1 MADKNIV
8 NDAVNQQTVIQPN
21 EQPDVQN
28 QQTFTTKKKDNK
40 DKGYPPD
47 YRRRRINKMK
57 QIEKFLIEEE
67 IYQHVDTSFQ
77 ADVKYLD
84 ELDYHL
90 GDFVFKL
97 RNPDHPNFEYNK
109 ESQLQI
115 QKLIDNSLQ
124 KKKPSQM
131 KFSQLSKMAD
141 LILHADTPFETVRS
155 ENHLINLAL
164 FRVFKRIYDYVKLR
178 DDPNQEEYN
187 LLKEK
192 YQEQNEKQFMIKYT
206 LDNLGVFETIPKP
219 PKDRKKNRQ
228 YKKANMIVDDEGYA
242 NTLKNDIKIPIAN
255 MAGEGK
261 VDQRVP
267 YLRKDQ
273 SGKWVRTDNPVSDF
287 TTLFRNYLIYKLA
300 VQGGFKLRQFI
311 SQSGEFFYIVLYT
324 SFENL
329 KAQASIMSLNK
340 TFSLTQTDIFSLEP
354 VDSRMRPLRLNHQ
367 LRLLTPQV
375 KDGDPAKLQ
384 LVREEREQREKLKDD
399 LVKGRYK
406 KELEKQMLKYK
417 GHRFISDEDYSKLI
431 DISVKTIVLS
441 EIQIDKYIDIKME
454 KNKLNVF
461 YEDDR
466 KILLQKQKVLGET
479 ITNERIKIK
488 KQIVKDIENIP
499 LLQHSAFARK
509 YINNKG
515 PSISKFSKQFFET
528 KLKILELL
536 FHIDFKLLQ
545 FECGSSQLQTKEEIQ
560 ENNEESYNT
569 YLGYL
574 SYLEKLNELIQ
585 KVREKYRDKE
595 EYEID
600 SYTLKQIL
608 DTKRPIELKSLLGR
622 NKKKQKTYVV
632 KKIKT
637 TPNEQA
643 LEIHIPAANWKK
655 YIYGNMQQE
664 IYEAFTLALRRAQKG
679 PNGRNIKTIWDYQGQ
694 SVQQIFSDYIYVPSS
709 KRIRNKILLENC
721 WQRQPINLNEKMEI
735 FNKMERIKI
744 TTSLLVSLLDFSKLK
759 TQEDLI
765 YDYFPLHDKYL
776 LFGQREH
783 SDIFRRI
790 IQEKIK
796 QDYPNEEDY
805 KFQIINSDK
814 HYELQIK
821 NYQMITDLCL
831 LPNWNPLLIY
841 NVPEQEICE
850 YFGERIALY
859 FTFQSFYFKAQ
870 FSVALLSTPI
880 FIVYEYFGQTDKG
893 LGAQIAGLIHIFI
906 VVIWSNVFYGQWT
919 YREAEFSLKYNQSQS
934 GEDEEDIR
942 PGFRGEYERSITSNK
957 LNDYSYDRRLTEKSE
972 RNYWILIFFI
982 LIVNIVIIYALI
994 YLQSYFDDHNTIDSG
1009 KTFMGLNIFIPTII
1023 LEFIFWVEEFLFKK
1037 FALFTCREANFKTT
1051 KEFEQSYSTKLF
1063 TFIFFNHLVPPT
1075 LISFIIDQNIGCV
1088 QDDCSYHLSVYIR
1101 SYQYI
1106 IVFKSIVEI
1115 IYPLLRS
1122 SLNNVTQLVKQLV
1135 NKDVDQKQQY
1145 LFDHVNIE
1153 IENQSG
1159 LMDSVID
1166 EIDQPTRDYIEMF
1179 TYYCFNV
1186 TYGFGFP
1193 LVFAITFGITF
1204 IKMIVTRRLFT
1215 RRIKR
1220 PNPQNASTIGI
1231 FRQFMNLGSSLSI
1244 LTYTGIFC
1252 FTRSQKPDWG
1262 PFTQL
1267 NAFMFISFFF
1277 FVVKFFIDRYY
1288 SELDSK
1294 TMDILKR
1301 QAFIRDNYNL
1311 KNNLSG
1317 PSTKV
1322 VESNPFFKV
1331 YGTYL
1336 EDKTEQLKKNN

>member
-1 MADKNIV
+1 
-8 NDAVNQQTVIQPN
+8 
-21 EQPDVQN
+21 
-28 QQTFTTKKKDNK
+28 
-40 DKGYPPD
+40 
-47 YRRRRINKMK
+47 MK
-57 QIEKFLIEEE
+57 EIEKFLLEEE
-67 IYQHVDTSFQ
+67 IQQHVDTSFQ

-97 RNPDHPNFEYNK
+97 RNPDHPAFEYNQ
-109 ESQLQI
+109 ESSIKI
-115 QKLIDNSLQ
+115 QNLIDKSLQ
-124 KKKPSQM
+124 KKKPPQM

-164 FRVFKRIYDYVKLR
+164 FRVFKRIYDYVKIR

-187 LLKEK
+187 LLKAK

-206 LDNLGVFETIPKP
+206 IDNLDVFETIPKP

-228 YKKANMIVDDEGYA
+228 YKKTNMIVDDEGYA

-255 MAGEGK
+255 MAGDGK
-261 VDQRVP
+261 VDQRIP

-311 SQSGEFFYIVLYT
+311 SQNGEFFYIVLYT

-329 KAQASIMSLNK
+329 KAQASIMNLNK

-367 LRLLTPQV
+367 LRLLTPQI
-375 KDGDPAKLQ
+375 KDGDPVKQQIA
-384 LVREEREQREKLKDD
+384 REEREKREKLKDD

-406 KELEKQMLKYK
+406 QELEKQMQKYK
-417 GHRFISDEDYSKLI
+417 GNRFISDEDFSKLL
-431 DISVKTIVLS
+431 DINVKTIVLS
-441 EIQIDKYIDIKME
+441 VSQVDKYIDMKME

-466 KILLQKQKVLGET
+466 NNLLQKQKILGET
-479 ITNERIKIK
+479 ITNERSKIK
-488 KQIVKDIENIP
+488 KQIIKDIENIP

-509 YINNKG
+509 YVN
-515 PSISKFSKQFFET
+515 SKAMLNSKSVRFFFPT
-528 KLKILELL
+528 KLRILELL

-560 ENNEESYNT
+560 ENSEESFNI
-569 YLGYL
+569 YLGYQN
-574 SYLEKLNELIQ
+574 YLEILNELIQ

-595 EYEID
+595 EHEID

-608 DTKRPIELKSLLGR
+608 DTKRPIDLKTLLGR
-622 NKKKQKTYVV
+622 NKKKQKTYIV

-637 TPNEQA
+637 TPNEQPQE
-643 LEIHIPAANWKK
+643 LYIPAANWKK

-664 IYEAFTLALRRAQKG
+664 IYEAFTQALRRAQKG
-679 PNGRNIKTIWDYQGQ
+679 AFGRYIKTIWDYQGQ

-709 KRIRNKILLENC
+709 KRMRNKVLLENC

-805 KFQIINSDK
+805 KFQITNSDK
-814 HYELQIK
+814 RYELQIK
-821 NYQMITDLCL
+821 NHQMISDLCL

-841 NVPEQEICE
+841 NVPEQEICD

-893 LGAQIAGLIHIFI
+893 LAAQIAGVIHIFI
-906 VVIWSNVFYGQWT
+906 VVIWSNVFYGQWS
-919 YREAEFSLKYNQSQS
+919 YREAEFSLKYNQSQND
-934 GEDEEDIR
+934 EDEDIR
-942 PGFRGEYERSITSNK
+942 PGFRGQYERSITSNK
-957 LNDYSYDRRLTEKSE
+957 LNDYSYDRKLTESSE
-972 RNYWILIFFI
+972 RKYWILIFII

-1009 KTFMGLNIFIPTII
+1009 KTFMGLNVFIPTII
-1023 LEFIFWVEEFLFKK
+1023 LEFIFWVEEYFFKM

-1051 KEFEQSYSTKLF
+1051 KEFEQSYSTKVF

-1106 IVFKSIVEI
+1106 IVFKSICEI
-1115 IYPLLRS
+1115 IYPLMRS
-1122 SLNNVTQLVKQLV
+1122 SLTNVTELVKQLV

-1145 LFDHVNIE
+1145 LFDQVNLE
-1153 IENQSG
+1153 IEKQSG
-1159 LMDSVID
+1159 LLDSVID

-1179 TYYCFNV
+1179 TYFCFNV

-1204 IKMIVTRRLFT
+1204 VKMIVSRRLFT

-1244 LTYTGIFC
+1244 LTYTGVFC

-1322 VESNPFFKV
+1322 VESQPFFKI